1 MTRVRRYRPEHGQRL
16 TLRSYK
22 FGLVALALALSACGG
37 TFFGES
43 EDPPLPGTRI
53 AILEASRSIS
63 AQDEIATVPVDL
75 PPPVREPEWPQ
86 AQGSASHIG
95 GHLALSSA
103 PKVVWRNTDAVGAD
117 DSARRPLT
125 PPVIA
130 DGRIYLMDSVLN
142 VRAYDASTGE
152 ELWAVG
158 SAVTGEHNGFGGG
171 IAVDGGRVYVTGGN
185 ARAMAL
191 EAETG
196 RSFWQVAVP
205 APVRGAPTV
214 KSGQVLFVTTDDRL
228 VSLSAENG
236 ERLWDVPGTSTGA
249 ALLRGASP
257 AANDDAVVAALGTGE
272 VLAVRTANGRELWR
286 NSLAAL
292 RRFDFGAK
300 LSAIAGNPA
309 MDGNAVFAASAA
321 GRTAG
326 FSLRTG
332 NRLWEQRV
340 GSTQSPWA
348 AGDWIFIVSTEA
360 ELIALERNR
369 GYVRWVAPLQRF
381 EDPED
386 QTGRYFYAGPVLAG
400 GQLILVRSD
409 GEVSFH
415 SPEDGTLIST
425 LDTGNDTILPPVVA
439 NETLYIYANDG
450 TLTAFR

>member
-1 MTRVRRYRPEHGQRL
+1 M
-16 TLRSYK
+16 RSYK
-22 FGLVALALALSACGG
+22 IGAVALALALSACGD

-43 EDPPLPGTRI
+43 EEPPLPGTRI

-63 AQDEIATVPVDL
+63 AQDEIADVPVTL
-75 PPPVREPEWPQ
+75 PAPEARPDWPQ
-86 AQGSASHIG
+86 AQGSATHRG
-95 GHLALSSA
+95 GHLALASNPA
-103 PKVVWRNTDAVGAD
+103 EVWRNTDAVGAD

-125 PPVIA
+125 PPVVA
-130 DGRIYLMDSVLN
+130 GGRVFLMDSVLN
-142 VRAYDASTGE
+142 VRAYDASTGK

-158 SAVTGEHNGFGGG
+158 SAVSREHDGFGGG
-171 IAVDGGRVYVTGGN
+171 IAVDGDRVYVAGGN

-191 EAETG
+191 DAETG
-196 RSFWQVAVP
+196 RFFWQARLP
-205 APVRGAPTV
+205 SPVRGAPAV
-214 KSGQVLFVTTDDRL
+214 AAGQVLVVTTDNRL
-228 VSLSAENG
+228 VSLSAEDG
-236 ERLWDVPGTSTGA
+236 ERLWDVPGGVTGA
-249 ALLRGASP
+249 VLLGGASP

-300 LSAIAGNPA
+300 LSAIAGNPV
-309 MDGNAVFAASAA
+309 MDDNAVFASSAA

-340 GSTQSPWA
+340 GSTQSPWV
-348 AGDWIFIVSTEA
+348 AGDWVFIMSTEA

-369 GYVRWVAPLQRF
+369 GFVRWVAPLPRF
-381 EDPED
+381 EDQED

-400 GQLILVRSD
+400 GQLVLVRSD

-415 SPEDGTLIST
+415 SPEDGTLIGT
-425 LDTGNDTILPPVVA
+425 LDTGRDTILPPVVA
-439 NETLYIYANDG
+439 GETLYILADDG
-450 TLTAFR
+450 TLTAYR